1 VVLGIELVPAEQQ
14 VDEQV
19 DEPSLGVCQVVVLVQ
34 L

>member
-1 VVLGIELVPAEQQ
+1 VLGIELVPVEQQ

-19 DEPSLGVCQVVVLVQ
+19 DESSLGVCLVEVLVQ